1 MEVSAESHKITRTD
15 IQLPST
21 IKNIHRK
28 SQNIAILSNNVYLSE
43 QKPFSAPIS
52 SSPPND
58 FMNILKK
65 RMNNYF

>member
-1 MEVSAESHKITRTD
+1 MEVSLQSHKHAN

-21 IKNIHRK
+21 NKNIHRK
-28 SQNIAILSNNVYLSE
+28 SQNIAILPNNTYLSE
-43 QKPFSAPIS
+43 QKPFSAPVS

-65 RMNNYF
+65 RMNDYF

>member
-1 MEVSAESHKITRTD
+1 MEVSVQSYKQSN

-21 IKNIHRK
+21 SKTIQHK
-28 SQNIAILSNNVYLSE
+28 SQSIAILPNNTYLSD

>member
-1 MEVSAESHKITRTD
+1 MEVSVQTQKQSN

-21 IKNIHRK
+21 SKTIQRK
-28 SQNIAILSNNVYLSE
+28 SQSIAILPNNAYLSD

>member
-1 MEVSAESHKITRTD
+1 MEISVQSYKQSN
-15 IQLPST
+15 IQLPS
-21 IKNIHRK
+21 ISKIVQRK
-28 SQNIAILSNNVYLSE
+28 SQSIAILPNNTYLSD
-43 QKPFSAPIS
+43 QKPFSTPIS

>member
-1 MEVSAESHKITRTD
+1 MEISIQKKSN

-21 IKNIHRK
+21 SKNIHRK
-28 SQNIAILSNNVYLSE
+28 SQSIEILPNNAYLSE
-43 QKPFSAPIS
+43 QKPFSAPTS
-52 SSPPND
+52 CSPPND

>member
-1 MEVSAESHKITRTD
+1 MEVSTESIKITKTN

-21 IKNIHRK
+21 NKNIYRK
-28 SQNIAILSNNVYLSE
+28 SQNIEILPNNVYLSE

-52 SSPPND
+52 GSPPND